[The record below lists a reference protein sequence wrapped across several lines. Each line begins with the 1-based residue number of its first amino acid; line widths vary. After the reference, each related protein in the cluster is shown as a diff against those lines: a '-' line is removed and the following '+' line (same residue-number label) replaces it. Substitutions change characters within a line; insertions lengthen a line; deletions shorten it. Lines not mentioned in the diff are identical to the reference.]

1 MSDETTPPPAPKEPD
16 PKDPDPKD
24 AVPKDPALKEPA
36 PTDPVPADYDEILA
50 AELALGLL
58 EGEEAAA
65 AVARLSADPAFAED
79 LRAWQERLAGTALG
93 LTPVMAP
100 ARARQRIREKLGHAA
115 APLSVDPLE
124 KPSRWPRLLVV
135 LALLAVGAAIWW
147 VLAQPG

>member
-1 MSDETTPPPAPKEPD
+1 MSDETTPPPGTDDPA
-16 PKDPDPKD
+16 PKDPSPT
-24 AVPKDPALKEPA
+24 A
-36 PTDPVPADYDEILA
+36 PITADPVPADYDEILA

-79 LRAWQERLAGTALG
+79 LRAWQERLAGTALR

-100 ARARQRIREKLGHAA
+100 ARARQRIREKLGHAV

-124 KPSRWPRLLVV
+124 KPSRWPRLLAI